1 METDI
6 SPIFG
11 NNNDVD
17 KADIAALVPDHP
29 TQDESSPL
37 QDVIDDHPT
46 QEQLGPEYSQHFQ
59 PAYPHQQPTYMYPP
73 PQPHA
78 PLPPKWDPFS
88 SVGATAWVV
97 MALAFILG
105 FVIGKL
111 R

>member
-11 NNNDVD
+11 NTDTATTATIVS
-17 KADIAALVPDHP
+17 DHS
-29 TQDESSPL
+29 TNEEDTSPL
-37 QDVIDDHPT
+37 EDVIEPRPPPPL
-46 QEQLGPEYSQHFQ
+46 EQEYSQQQFYSPQQQ
-59 PAYPHQQPTYMYPP
+59 PAFMYPSPPSP
-73 PQPHA
+73 PQ
-78 PLPPKWDPFS
+78 WDPFS

-97 MALAFILG
+97 MALAFIIG